1 MIHVFRCL
9 AVKAVLLVFALSTTP
24 GIAFGQSGCTP
35 LGTDIPVGSALA
47 SASFFAN
54 LRNASNSINYLM
66 DRLIAKSEVQAQ
78 KISLDQKA
86 CARACSN
93 PVVAVV
99 FTSTPNM
106 TLDGYDEASSC
117 QKFYEATKATPIVY
131 ANRAFDSQGDAEGW
145 YEDLTQGDGV
155 DGEDLYE
162 KCPGKCSPAYSSV
175 IYKRE
180 ERFLVST
187 SIVCGHARDKDDN
200 QYRLN
205 AALRWVC
212 G

>member
-1 MIHVFRCL
+1 MTPA
-9 AVKAVLLVFALSTTP
+9 AV
-24 GIAFGQSGCTP
+24 FGQPVCTP
-35 LGTDIPVGSALA
+35 LGADMPVGSALA

-66 DRLIAKSEVQAQ
+66 DQLIAKSEVQAQ
-78 KISLDQKA
+78 KVSLDQKT
-86 CARACSN
+86 CVRACSS

-99 FTSTPNM
+99 FNSTPNM
-106 TLDGYDEASSC
+106 TLNDYDEASSC
-117 QKFYEATKATPIVY
+117 QKYYEATKATPIVY
-131 ANRAFDSQGDAEGW
+131 ANREFDSQEDAEGW
-145 YEDLTQGDGV
+145 YEDLTQGDGE

-162 KCPGKCSPAYSSV
+162 RCPGSCSPAYSSV
-175 IYKRE
+175 IYKRKE
-180 ERFLVST
+180 KFLVST

-205 AALRWVC
+205 AALRWMC